1 MGRITSPEGGL
12 RPPSGPPPQDKVAPA
27 EPALRA
33 AGRLRRGRFSDS
45 RVAVLAAQARLGSEP
60 ADDYDQ
66 RLREL
71 LDRVKEDETAR
82 QEYVDLL
89 EVMGPEDPRT
99 AGYRRQLTSR
109 LF

>member
-1 MGRITSPEGGL
+1 MLEGGGGGAE
-12 RPPSGPPPQDKVAPA
+12 RGGPGQIGRVRQVAGD
-27 EPALRA
+27 E
-33 AGRLRRGRFSDS
+33 AGRVG
-45 RVAVLAAQARLGSEP
+45 VAAAQARLGSEP